1 MSVHVRLTQGPLADA
16 TQTRVVNGSGAK
28 IVFDGIVRPMED
40 EAEIVGL
47 DYEAYRPMAEEQ
59 LERIGIQ
66 LLEKHGL
73 LAMDIEHS
81 VGFVPNYACS
91 FRLIVDSKHR
101 KEGLRAMDEFI
112 DLLKQ
117 DVPLWKRARQ

>member
-1 MSVHVRLTQGPLADA
+1 MSVQVRLTDGALDDA
-16 TQTRVVNGSGAK
+16 TQTRVVKGSGAK
-28 IVFDGIVRPMED
+28 IVFDGIVRPKED
-40 EAEIVGL
+40 GAEIKGL
-47 DYEAYRPMAEEQ
+47 DYEAYRPMAEQQ
-59 LERIGIQ
+59 LERIGKE

-81 VGFVPNYACS
+81 VGFVPNFECS
-91 FRLIVDSKHR
+91 FRLIIDSKHR

-117 DVPLWKRARQ
+117 DVPLWKRARD

>member
-47 DYEAYRPMAEEQ
+47 DYEAYRPMAEQQ

-81 VGFVPNYACS
+81 VAPAVYETGVKNTHEPGKA
-91 FRLIVDSKHR
+91 D
-101 KEGLRAMDEFI
+101 
-112 DLLKQ
+112 
-117 DVPLWKRARQ
+117 